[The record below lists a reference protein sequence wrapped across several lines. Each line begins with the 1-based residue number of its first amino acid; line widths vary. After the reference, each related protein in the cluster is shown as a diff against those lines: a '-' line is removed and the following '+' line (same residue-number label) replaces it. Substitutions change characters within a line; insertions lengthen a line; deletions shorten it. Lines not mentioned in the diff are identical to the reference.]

1 MINDTSRRANR
12 EKRFPVGADDER
24 ASVQVCEAERSF
36 SFNVRSRRDVIMCR
50 ETNYELRFMATGSD
64 DTLAF
69 NYLSVIL
76 VFILKSG
83 MMPSQTFQHS
93 VNVSF
98 DAEHGRVAP
107 YGRG

>member
-1 MINDTSRRANR
+1 MIIAKNIV
-12 EKRFPVGADDER
+12 PGVDDKR
-24 ASVQVCEAERSF
+24 ASVQVCEDEKSF

-50 ETNYELRFMATGSD
+50 ETNYELRFIATGSD
-64 DTLAF
+64 DTLTF

-76 VFILKSG
+76 VLMLKSG

-107 YGRG
+107 YGRGWYI

>member
-1 MINDTSRRANR
+1 MISVRAC
-12 EKRFPVGADDER
+12 KC
-24 ASVQVCEAERSF
+24 CEDERSF

-76 VFILKSG
+76 VLILKSR

-93 VNVSF
+93 VSVSF
-98 DAEHGRVAP
+98 DAEYRRVAP